1 LRPGCVSLITSAD
14 AIHDFYA
21 ALFRAFPISGWTSGE
36 NTPPPTRLSSK
47 AISEARIEQS
57 GRACRQRAR
66 ACTFP
71 SATIFAFDATDLV
84 LISAAAMD
92 AIAAR
97 SVTATLVEARRASLQ
112 QAATAWVEAFERR
125 DADAVTRWFADDIIA
140 WYPRPEQSIGR
151 AMNRDVWRAV
161 FGEPNNR
168 HPITTDTVVV
178 ADSGDLG
185 CTMGR
190 YRAHYERLS
199 ATVDTGG
206 GPAQRTNFK
215 GAVA

>member
-1 LRPGCVSLITSAD
+1 
-14 AIHDFYA
+14 
-21 ALFRAFPISGWTSGE
+21 
-36 NTPPPTRLSSK
+36 
-47 AISEARIEQS
+47 
-57 GRACRQRAR
+57 
-66 ACTFP
+66 
-71 SATIFAFDATDLV
+71 
-84 LISAAAMD
+84 MD

-140 WYPRPEQSIGR
+140 WYPRPEESIGR

-199 ATVDTGG
+199 ATVDTGEGRHNEPTLKERLHENSTRRHGPYPRWQSDG
-206 GPAQRTNFK
+206 GE
-215 GAVA
+215 

>member
-1 LRPGCVSLITSAD
+1 M
-14 AIHDFYA
+14 
-21 ALFRAFPISGWTSGE
+21 E
-36 NTPPPTRLSSK
+36 
-47 AISEARIEQS
+47 
-57 GRACRQRAR
+57 
-66 ACTFP
+66 
-71 SATIFAFDATDLV
+71 
-84 LISAAAMD
+84 

-112 QAATAWVEAFERR
+112 QVATAWVEAFERR
-125 DADAVTRWFADDIIA
+125 DADAVTRRFADDIIA

-185 CTMGR
+185 YTMGR